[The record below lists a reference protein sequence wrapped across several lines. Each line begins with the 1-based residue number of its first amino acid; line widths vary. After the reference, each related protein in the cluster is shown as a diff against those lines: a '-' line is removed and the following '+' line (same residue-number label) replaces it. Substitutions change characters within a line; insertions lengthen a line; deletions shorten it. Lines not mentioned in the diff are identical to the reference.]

1 MKTLFLLAFVLVGF
15 TFTSYGQAMTTPKAS
30 SADYKG
36 IVAAIK
42 TYDISQHDEF
52 EVATYTVNTIR
63 VQGTWAFAAV
73 EPKLQGD
80 GESLNYGVGHVF
92 LQKTGTA
99 WKVVFSSHND
109 KEEVGVDGLSKLKK
123 NKSFPK
129 QLATFAESQLAG

>member
-1 MKTLFLLAFVLVGF
+1 MKNLLMLAVFAIALTGSAFA
-15 TFTSYGQAMTTPKAS
+15 QNMTTPRSS

-42 TYDISQHDEF
+42 EYDVAQHDEF

-63 VQGTWAFAAV
+63 VQGMWAFVAV

-92 LQKTGTA
+92 LEKKSGK
-99 WKVVFSSHND
+99 WVVAFSTNND
-109 KEEVGVDGLSKLKK
+109 KQEVGVDGLAKLKK
-123 NKSFPK
+123 NKAFPK
-129 QLATFAESQLAG
+129 QLAKYAESQLAG

>member
-1 MKTLFLLAFVLVGF
+1 MKKLVMLAVFAIALTGSALAQNMV
-15 TFTSYGQAMTTPKAS
+15 TPKSS

-42 TYDISQHDEF
+42 EYDVAQHDEF

-63 VQGTWAFAAV
+63 VQGLWAFATV

-92 LQKTGTA
+92 LEKKSGK
-99 WKVVFSSHND
+99 WVVAFSTHND
-109 KEEVGVDGLSKLKK
+109 KEEVGVDGLAKLKK
-123 NKSFPK
+123 NKAFPK
-129 QLATFAESQLAG
+129 ALAKYAESQLAG